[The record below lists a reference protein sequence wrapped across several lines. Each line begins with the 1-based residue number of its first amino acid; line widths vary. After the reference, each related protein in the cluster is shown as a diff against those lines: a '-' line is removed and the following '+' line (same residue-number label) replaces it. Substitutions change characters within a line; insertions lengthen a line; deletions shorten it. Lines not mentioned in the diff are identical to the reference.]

1 MPVKVLSRGL
11 CLPDLAAGDN
21 EIEQHRNFSETHF
34 PGVAPCRFRLV
45 GHDGGA
51 VWDCR
56 PNVCCPAGGAVKW
69 QLGEWRLLPLFSD
82 MIKAAKKWIIMKLSF
97 EIREQQIRFIISGD
111 NSRRIFL

>member
-11 CLPDLAAGDN
+11 CLPDVAAGDN

-34 PGVAPCRFRLV
+34 PGVAPWSVRLV
-45 GHDGGA
+45 GEEGGA
-51 VWDCR
+51 VWEGGR
-56 PNVCCPAGGAVKW
+56 WVCCPAGGAVKW

-97 EIREQQIRFIISGD
+97 EIRERQIRFIISGD